1 MMANTCLEAEYMMD
15 YDRQHVDIRTAQLK
29 KGVMTSE
36 ESVACSA
43 VQTAYDIG
51 AKVRVLCVYYVCV
64 SWLVAIAAYSNPFSK
79 LLPQQPFPILKHT
92 HSHKL

>member
-1 MMANTCLEAEYMMD
+1 MMANTCLEAECMMD

-29 KGVMTSE
+29 KGFMTSE

-51 AKVRVLCVYYVCV
+51 AKVLPIFKTELCVYVCMCV
-64 SWLVAIAAYSNPFSK
+64 YMTALCMNARSPASEF
-79 LLPQQPFPILKHT
+79 
-92 HSHKL
+92 